1 MEDIFCSVNHVL
13 TAIFCSVNHFWRG
26 GFFHN
31 LWKNKVFDFEKD
43 SLNYITHQTWFSV
56 QNRTWW
62 PNNNFCDTVPL
73 MYWTI
78 KKRLN
83 EAGNNELLGELF
95 KKFAT
100 TPWVLWILHI
110 LTKSELPSQKI
121 VYLCQKFV
129 HVHVQTQIETC
140 SSPWVFP
147 PVKDDSDKTCQE
159 IFNNSV
165 NGVIMTFVINIPP

>member
-73 MYWTI
+73 IETNVPFYLRSYQPI
-78 KKRLN
+78 PILN
-83 EAGNNELLGELF
+83 EHDHSNVC
-95 KKFAT
+95 K
-100 TPWVLWILHI
+100 VI
-110 LTKSELPSQKI
+110 
-121 VYLCQKFV
+121 V
-129 HVHVQTQIETC
+129 HVIYSRFRQCEWFCTLFEIQLRGC
-140 SSPWVFP
+140 SYIA
-147 PVKDDSDKTCQE
+147 C
-159 IFNNSV
+159 
-165 NGVIMTFVINIPP
+165 